1 MPTTHWAMLSHPVS
15 ELATGIEKIFFPAS
29 DATSNA
35 GPCAANSGAS
45 AAAATS
51 AFSSSSFSAD
61 TPPSAPPDAAES
73 AVEPAVVSAGA
84 SAVESA
90 VVPAVESA
98 GAAALVSAVESLL
111 LASSSLPHAAA
122 TSDRAT
128 TDATTSRRRVDRVE
142 VRLIEV
148 GLIEV
153 GLMVQSPFL
162 LMVHVWNASHEQTP
176 RESWLVGGCTIHGR
190 RAPLP
195 ISHSPSHVL
204 ASPRRPPD
212 RLDCPIIRTI
222 ESGCRNHGS

>member
-15 ELATGIEKIFFPAS
+15 ELATGIEKIFLPAS
-29 DATSNA
+29 EATSNA

-61 TPPSAPPDAAES
+61 TPPSAPPPDAAES

-84 SAVESA
+84 AESA

-98 GAAALVSAVESLL
+98 GAAALESAVESLL

-204 ASPRRPPD
+204 ASPHRPPD

>member
-90 VVPAVESA
+90 VVPAVES
-98 GAAALVSAVESLL
+98 LL
-111 LASSSLPHAAA
+111 LASSSLPQAAA

-128 TDATTSRRRVDRVE
+128 TDATTSRRRVDGVVVRLIE
-142 VRLIEV
+142 VGLIEV

-162 LMVHVWNASHEQTP
+162 LMVHVWNASHEPTP

-204 ASPRRPPD
+204 ASPHRPPD